1 MKDIINVLTNSNDL
15 ILDYHAGSGTTGHAV
30 LNLNE
35 EDKGNRK
42 FILIEQMDY
51 IKTVTT
57 PRIKEVLKRSKSN
70 ESFIYCELAKWNEQA
85 KEEIQKAKDL
95 SALVKLFDILYEKY
109 FLNYN
114 VKIKDFK
121 EKIIKEENFKKLTLD
136 QQKKMFL
143 AMLDL
148 NQMYVNESEMADKK
162 YGISTKDQELTKAF
176 YRKK

>member
-1 MKDIINVLTNSNDL
+1 MKLLLSLSQNKDDI

-51 IKTVTT
+51 IKTVTA
-57 PRIKEVLKRSKSN
+57 PRIKEVLKRSKSKDD
-70 ESFIYCELAKWNEQA
+70 FIYFELAKWNEKA
-85 KEEIQKAKDL
+85 KEEIQNAKDL
-95 SALVKLFDILYEKY
+95 PALVKLFDTLYERY

-121 EKIIKEENFKKLTLD
+121 EKIIKEEEFKKLTLS

-143 AMLDL
+143 TMLDL
-148 NQMYVNESEMADKK
+148 NQMYVQESEMADKK
-162 YGISTKDQELTKAF
+162 YEISSEDQKLTKAF
-176 YRKK
+176 YSQK